1 MLFILEKDNGIGLK
15 CSKRR
20 NLWLVTHGFLKMQK
34 ALNEDC
40 TDEEFDNND
49 VDDFHDIFIYKR
61 RNDDGTYPDIRL
73 LSKEQ
78 TLQFLI
84 DEDQY
89 IEYQRPKHKILNT
102 IYAFWEHYPDGLIEF
117 G

>member
-1 MLFILEKDNGIGLK
+1 MGCHTWFFKNAEL
-15 CSKRR
+15 
-20 NLWLVTHGFLKMQK
+20 

-40 TDEEFDNND
+40 TDQEFEDNC
-49 VDDFHDIFIYKR
+49 VDEFHDLFRYDR
-61 RNDDGTYPDIRL
+61 RNSDGTYSDIKLR
-73 LSKEQ
+73 SKDE

-84 DEDQY
+84 DEDNY
-89 IEYQRPKHKILNT
+89 IRYNERRPKHKVLNT